1 MPQKGL
7 RDTCLVSGKGRAI
20 EFACSLVVFHAAIH
34 RLALRTALLRPH
46 IHRLAPRIA
55 LLRRPC
61 APASS
66 HLHSEPLSSYVAASM
81 IIPPT
86 QYSPTSPAYSPSSPA
101 VRCQRR
107 DRPGSGSPRPAA
119 ATPRPAAATASVTVS
134 PTQYSPTSPAYSPS
148 SPAVRFS
155 ASRLQLLSSAQTTL
169 ETATVILHA
178 SEHGSVFLS
187 HAVLTNKPGVQSIF
201 AGGPLPVP
209 SSPPSD
215 LSSPVACRPAV
226 TRRAI

>member
-20 EFACSLVVFHAAIH
+20 EFACSLVVSHAAIH

-81 IIPPT
+81 IISPT

-101 VRCQRR
+101 VRCQCR
-107 DRPGSGSPRPAA
+107 DRRGSGS
-119 ATPRPAAATASVTVS
+119 PRPAAATASVTVS

-169 ETATVILHA
+169 ETATLP
-178 SEHGSVFLS
+178 SMPPS
-187 HAVLTNKPGVQSIF
+187 TVQCFYPTQYSPTSP
-201 AGGPLPVP
+201 AYSP
-209 SSPPSD
+209 SSPAVRFRCHRAP
-215 LSSPVACRPAV
+215 LQTPVVPCRPAV
-226 TRRAI
+226 TRLAP